1 MVCYDLAADD
11 MTQNRLVTKGRAAL
25 NEATITSSPYAY
37 VPKENMSD
45 QEIEELYRTRIDETY
60 RPYTVIDVITKV
72 YRRSFKDDLLLYVSE
87 HPEEF
92 RNSEDGWNVSR
103 IWINELQ
110 TVHSESVFFQR
121 VENFAVDILVDGRM
135 KIEEVRRIPAGFR
148 HSSNIKIR
156 LRLRYIFDLRPCKLT
171 CRFDRAVI
179 DEEESLQA
187 LNKDAPPLDKYLL
200 PVLSAENYQ
209 QMATWIRFHYYPEFF
224 GRDVAVDPE
233 IWIQRL
239 GHSVRYAAF
248 PENGALG
255 EYFFS
260 FGTADVIDAESGEV
274 RSENINPG
282 AIILNRDVKDF
293 PVLRRS
299 TLAHEGTHAYLG
311 KYFFLLQKSHGH
323 EYCSYMCKRMSAK
336 NQTDYQSPLERM
348 EIQANTLPRYLMI
361 PEKKGKARAEMLLA
375 SYGGE
380 CTLDNM
386 QKLVADMAAFY
397 GTTKTMARSRLMDFG
412 YNEVRGI
419 LRTVNGNLVP
429 AYYSTLQKN
438 EVYSISEQEAI
449 REYAENPE
457 FRQIV
462 NSDLYLYVREN
473 GCFCRNDSRYIFFDH
488 EGRPHLR
495 RYAREHMT
503 ECCLVFREEYENIVV
518 RLVNGI
524 LQKSPFGKGR
534 KHVKYVGANGESP
547 VTAEGLALRKKLER
561 EMAQEASLGL
571 SFNDMTVKLMDQ
583 RRISVDK
590 LVEKTGLSVDTIKR
604 MRNKT
609 DLGFSIQSIVAVCIA
624 LHLPVSVSM
633 DYIGRS
639 PAKFLDGIEM
649 KMYEYA
655 LHQWY
660 MDEVPVVNR
669 RLVEAGVMPLTDLV
683 EGFTEEGVKVAT

>member
-1 MVCYDLAADD
+1 MYEAAI
-11 MTQNRLVTKGRAAL
+11 TQ
-25 NEATITSSPYAY
+25 SPYVY
-37 VPKENMSD
+37 VPKKDMS
-45 QEIEELYRTRIDETY
+45 EKEKEELYRTRIDEAY
-60 RPYTVIDVITKV
+60 RPYTVIDVLTKV
-72 YRRSFKDDLLLYVSE
+72 YRRNFKDDLLLYVGQ
-87 HPEEF
+87 HPDEF
-92 RNSEDGWNVSR
+92 QESEDGWNVSR
-103 IWINELQ
+103 VWVNEIRIIR
-110 TVHSESVFFQR
+110 SESVFFQ
-121 VENFAVDILVDGRM
+121 NIDDFSVDILAEGKM
-135 KIEEVRRIPAGFR
+135 KIEEARRIPVGVR
-148 HSSNIKIR
+148 SSGNRKFR
-156 LRLRYIFDLRPCKLT
+156 LRLRYAFDLRPCKLT
-171 CRFDRAVI
+171 CRFDRVI
-179 DEEESLQA
+179 TREEDSLQA
-187 LNKDAPPLDKYLL
+187 ADAAKLPVDKYLL
-200 PVLSAENYQ
+200 PVISAEDYQ
-209 QMATWIRFHYYPEFF
+209 NIARWIRFNYFPKSF
-224 GRDVAVDPE
+224 GKDAPVDPKD
-233 IWIQRL
+233 WLDRM
-239 GHSVRYAAF
+239 GHTIRYAEF

-260 FGTADVIDAESGEV
+260 FGTADVLDENTGEI
-274 RSENINPG
+274 RRENINPG
-282 AIILNRDVKDF
+282 AIILNRSVKDSLA
-293 PVLRRS
+293 LRNS

-311 KYFFLLQKSHGH
+311 RYFFMLQRTHGH
-323 EYCSYMCKRMSAK
+323 EYCSYMCKRYSAQK
-336 NQTDYQSPLERM
+336 HEEYTSPLEQM
-348 EIQANTLPRYLMI
+348 EIQANTFPRYLMI
-361 PEKKGKARAEMLLA
+361 PETGKKRAGKLLD
-375 SYGGE
+375 SYGGGR
-380 CTLDNM
+380 TLDNM
-386 QKLVADMAAFY
+386 QKLVDDMAAYY

-473 GCFCRNDSRYIFFDH
+473 GCFCRNDNRYIFFDH